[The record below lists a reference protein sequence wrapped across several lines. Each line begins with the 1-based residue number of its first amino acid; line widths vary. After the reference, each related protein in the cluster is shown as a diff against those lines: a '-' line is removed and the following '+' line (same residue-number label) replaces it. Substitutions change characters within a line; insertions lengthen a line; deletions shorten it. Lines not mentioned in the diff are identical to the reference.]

1 MRISEEKK
9 QQKLDKKVKEL
20 NSGLTQSVKFKDE
33 LEENKNTFLELFKNV
48 GTLRV
53 RDVVNRNNES
63 MKFCIMFLDGLVK
76 GDVVNQHVVKPLL
89 EAGDIKNDENF
100 SSSLINQL
108 VFVNRIQQTDNAE
121 DIIESITY
129 GDTLLLVDGLSC
141 GFILDTKGFTLRSI
155 AEPEGENVL
164 NGPKEGFNE
173 GIMMNLSMLY
183 RKLRTN
189 EFKTEFTK
197 VGRRTKTNVC
207 ICYIES
213 LVDKKVLKEVQR
225 RISLIDID
233 GVLDTNYISEFIRD
247 KKYSPYKTV
256 GFTERPDV
264 VAGKLLEGRIAI
276 IMDGTPVVLTAPYL
290 FIENFQSNEDYY
302 LNFLYTTFAR
312 ILRIMGYFLTVL
324 TPAIYISIIAY
335 QIEILPP
342 ALTIN
347 IASAQQNVP
356 LPAALEAVIMLIIFD
371 LLKETGVRMPSSV
384 GQTLSIVGA
393 LVIGQAA
400 VEAKFVSAPLI
411 IVVAFTGLTNLLTP
425 RLNTSAFMY
434 KYIFLIFAGVLG
446 FFGVIICLSMFIIQ
460 IINLTSFGVPQIR
473 LTGGMKL
480 QQIKDI
486 IIRAPWTSMK
496 TRPENLSDNY
506 TRMIRKE

>member
-1 MRISEEKK
+1 M
-9 QQKLDKKVKEL
+9 
-20 NSGLTQSVKFKDE
+20 
-33 LEENKNTFLELFKNV
+33 
-48 GTLRV
+48 
-53 RDVVNRNNES
+53 
-63 MKFCIMFLDGLVK
+63 
-76 GDVVNQHVVKPLL
+76 
-89 EAGDIKNDENF
+89 
-100 SSSLINQL
+100 
-108 VFVNRIQQTDNAE
+108 
-121 DIIESITY
+121 
-129 GDTLLLVDGLSC
+129 
-141 GFILDTKGFTLRSI
+141 RSI

-173 GIMMNLSMLY
+173 AIMTNLSMLY

-189 EFKTEFTK
+189 EFKTEFTTI
-197 VGRRTKTNVC
+197 GRRTKTNVC
-207 ICYIES
+207 VCYIDS
-213 LVDKKVLKEVQR
+213 LVDKKVLKEIQR
-225 RISLIDID
+225 RLSLMDID

-247 KKYSPYKTV
+247 KKYSPYKTI

-312 ILRIMGYFLTVL
+312 ILRIIGYFLTVL

-342 ALTIN
+342 ALTLN

-446 FFGVIICLSMFIIQ
+446 FFGVIICLSLFIIQ
-460 IINLTSFGVPQIR
+460 IINLTSFGVPQVR
-473 LTGGMKL
+473 LTGSMKL

-486 IIRAPWTSMK
+486 IIRAPWTTMK
-496 TRPENLSDNY
+496 TRPKDLTDNY

>member
-1 MRISEEKK
+1 
-9 QQKLDKKVKEL
+9 
-20 NSGLTQSVKFKDE
+20 
-33 LEENKNTFLELFKNV
+33 
-48 GTLRV
+48 
-53 RDVVNRNNES
+53 
-63 MKFCIMFLDGLVK
+63 
-76 GDVVNQHVVKPLL
+76 
-89 EAGDIKNDENF
+89 
-100 SSSLINQL
+100 
-108 VFVNRIQQTDNAE
+108 
-121 DIIESITY
+121 
-129 GDTLLLVDGLSC
+129 
-141 GFILDTKGFTLRSI
+141 
-155 AEPEGENVL
+155 
-164 NGPKEGFNE
+164 
-173 GIMMNLSMLY
+173 MNLSMLY

-197 VGRRTKTNVC
+197 VGRRTKTSVC

-342 ALTIN
+342 GTHH
-347 IASAQQNVP
+347 
-356 LPAALEAVIMLIIFD
+356 
-371 LLKETGVRMPSSV
+371 
-384 GQTLSIVGA
+384 
-393 LVIGQAA
+393 
-400 VEAKFVSAPLI
+400 
-411 IVVAFTGLTNLLTP
+411 
-425 RLNTSAFMY
+425 
-434 KYIFLIFAGVLG
+434 
-446 FFGVIICLSMFIIQ
+446 
-460 IINLTSFGVPQIR
+460 
-473 LTGGMKL
+473 
-480 QQIKDI
+480 
-486 IIRAPWTSMK
+486 
-496 TRPENLSDNY
+496 
-506 TRMIRKE
+506 